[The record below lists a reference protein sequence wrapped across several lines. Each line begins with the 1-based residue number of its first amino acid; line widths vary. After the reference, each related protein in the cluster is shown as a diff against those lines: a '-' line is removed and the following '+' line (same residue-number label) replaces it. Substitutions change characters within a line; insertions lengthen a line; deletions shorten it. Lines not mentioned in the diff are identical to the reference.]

1 MRFPSAAWL
10 LSLVSCSVAP
20 LPALPKVAEHATILV
35 PGYKGSFLAN
45 DKGERIWITPGKA
58 LAGGDT
64 SLAIPFAGQR
74 ETHSAG
80 PLHPDGPITRLSVLG
95 IGASVYLP
103 FLEFAGEK
111 LPGVVPFSYD
121 WRQDIR
127 VSARELCAQIE
138 ASPAARVDLVV
149 HSMGGLVALHCLK
162 LGAPKVRRVV
172 FAGTPFRGAAEI
184 LKDLARGVKE
194 VLNGSLM
201 SQEAIFTFTAA
212 WQLAPPDSVLLNASR
227 WQAGLGLFADP
238 AVRENPAYL
247 DLLENQLEKA
257 HAHWKKLEG
266 FEPKVPV
273 LAVIGKGRDTV
284 SGTTFNPE
292 GTPEFDH
299 PPKSDGD
306 GLVPESSAR
315 PAFAH
320 EELISSA
327 VHQSLLN
334 DPAVQAAIER
344 FLAAP

>member
-1 MRFPSAAWL
+1 MRFSSAAWL
-10 LSLVSCSVAP
+10 LSLVSCSIAS
-20 LPALPKVAEHATILV
+20 LPTLPKAGEHATILV

-45 DKGERIWITPGKA
+45 EQSERIWITPGKA
-58 LAGGDT
+58 IAGGET
-64 SLAIPFAGQR
+64 SLAVPFPGQR

-80 PLHPDGPITRLSVLG
+80 PLHADGPITRLSILG

-111 LPGVVPFSYD
+111 LPGVIPFSYD

-127 VSARELCAQIE
+127 VSAKELCAQIA

-162 LGAPKVRRVV
+162 QGAPKVRRVV

-184 LKDLARGVKE
+184 LKDLARGAKE
-194 VLNGSLM
+194 VLNSSLM

-212 WQLAPPDSVLLNASR
+212 WQLAPPGSVLLNAAQ
-227 WQAGLGLFADP
+227 WEAGLGLFNDP
-238 AVRENPAYL
+238 AVRENPAYRSEL
-247 DLLENQLEKA
+247 NAQLEA
-257 HAHWKKLEG
+257 TRAHWKELEG
-266 FEPKVPV
+266 FAPGVPA
-273 LAVIGKGRDTV
+273 LAVIGTGRDTV
-284 SGTTFNPE
+284 SGTRFNAD
-292 GTPEFDH
+292 GTPDFDH
-299 PPKSDGD
+299 PPTSDGD

-315 PAFAH
+315 PGFAH

-334 DPAVQAAIER
+334 DAAVQAAIER